1 MRVGLACVLVCVK
14 VDGHHVHARAFP
26 GAPGGGEE
34 GASSG
39 GLGLMR
45 MELEQPHRDVVGWL
59 HRPHV
64 PRSRKWLIISD
75 KPYRPMREGTEMGVS
90 STRYDV

>member
-45 MELEQPHRDVVGWL
+45 MELEQPHRDVV
-59 HRPHV
+59 
-64 PRSRKWLIISD
+64 
-75 KPYRPMREGTEMGVS
+75 EMVA
-90 STRYDV
+90 STRTYRGLASG